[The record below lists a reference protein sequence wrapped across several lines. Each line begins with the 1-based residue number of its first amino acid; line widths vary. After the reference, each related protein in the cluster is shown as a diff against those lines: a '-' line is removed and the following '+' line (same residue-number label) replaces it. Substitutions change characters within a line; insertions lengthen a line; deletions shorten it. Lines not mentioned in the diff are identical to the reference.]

1 MKSLILKDLYNIGHN
16 AKSMLFMLLIF
27 AIYFVPNYGAESY
40 IFLSGILCS
49 MMIITTFSFDDSSKW
64 IKYAMVMPV
73 SKKDLVASKFI
84 VLLIFNSI
92 GAVVGLLIG
101 LIGSVIVGKTDY
113 ANTNA
118 ILTLIGSIFGSV
130 VVAEVF
136 GSVSIPLLF
145 KFGAEKA
152 RILSFVAILVPIGI
166 CFVVYQL
173 IRILGISVTDN
184 MVLILLCCSPLL
196 GAMWTYLMYRISYT
210 IIKNKEV
217 FY

>member
-27 AIYFVPNYGAESY
+27 AIYFVPNSWAESY

>member
-16 AKSMLFMLLIF
+16 VKSMLLMLLFF
-27 AIYFVPNYGAESY
+27 ALFFIPGSGAESY
-40 IFLSGILCS
+40 IFTSGILCS
-49 MMIITTFSFDDSSKW
+49 MMVITTFSFDENSKW

-73 SKKDLVASKFI
+73 SKRDLVASKFI
-84 VLLIFNSI
+84 VLLIFSAI
-92 GAVVGLLIG
+92 GAVAGLLIG
-101 LIGSVIVGKTDY
+101 IIGTVIVGKIDY
-113 ANTNA
+113 GNWNG
-118 ILTLIGSIFGSV
+118 IVTLIASTLGSLV
-130 VVAEVF
+130 LAEVF

-152 RILSFVAILVPIGI
+152 RILSLVAILVPIGI